1 VSPRTRKLLFT
12 VLAPISVPVYI
23 LFLIFTNLLAGAY
36 YIVVESSLAK
46 LMGKPLELSP
56 RQFWLLALPVL
67 LLAPVALVGHLIIG
81 LGRGIVGYLAWVGRW
96 QTGGRRPALMVA
108 FGALW
113 NVAAIWVTLTCL
125 DAALG
130 LSLVGQPIVQENRD
144 AYVRFEQRF
153 LPLGEL
159 PAELQARRKELI
171 RRLADE
177 GFDDAWLEAR
187 GAARLIEDPKDFNY
201 DDTRLAIDLARLLN
215 DDARFRRLPPTFRYF
230 ITDVPWFFTPAE
242 LSNTEDGQDRS
253 LFLKGPLLFCWLLL
267 ICWPGTRRVLRWRW
281 LSSGF
286 FLLRIGV
293 VLGSIYYLVSW
304 QPITHVEFFNFGA
317 HEENNFIVPNAPGW
331 LFKIGSPLLWGEE
344 PFIHEAWVRPHW
356 VISNAALWLVI
367 LGIATFT
374 FWMGAR
380 LAPFVGWPRYYI
392 AFLASRLLQRK
403 RIAFFSVGA
412 VTLCVAMMIIVK
424 SVMGGFV
431 DSIRERAH
439 GLLGDFVVDGALSG
453 FPYYEEFIVELKSLK
468 DERTGEPLVAE
479 ATPLIHSY
487 GLIQFPASKE
497 TRAVAIRGIKLD
509 EYRKVNEF
517 GTDLFYDN
525 RYGDTVLTEKRGR
538 PVYGLNENGKVVL
551 PGKMDEHFAQKYL
564 PSLTDEKRDET
575 QRRFARSEREMYF
588 PGPGVFDVSSA
599 TDLKPGY
606 EGKEYPG
613 VIIGRDVILRRLAS
627 GEYARNNAYAIGEPC
642 FITLLPLTRGGDVL
656 NEPPP
661 KPLFRYVDDVRTG
674 IHNIDSK
681 TVYIDFAIAQEL
693 LQMGAQQR
701 VDDTMSSP
709 RCSQIQIKLTDGF
722 GETREDLARLKPII
736 MDAFARVAR
745 RVPAD
750 EIEYRQLDNVDIS
763 TWEEMQ
769 RSFISAIQKEE
780 GLVLIMFG
788 VISVVA
794 IFLILCIFYMIVQEK
809 TRDVGILKSVG
820 GSAEGITA
828 IFLVYGAA
836 IGLVGSI
843 FGTILGTNFVTHIND
858 VQAFLAQIDPG
869 LRVWSPETYSF
880 DQIPSTWKWFD
891 VWRICLGAI
900 MASVIGAAVPAI
912 KAGRTW
918 PVESLRYE

>member
-1 VSPRTRKLLFT
+1 MSPRTRKLLFT
-12 VLAPISVPVYI
+12 VLAPISVPLYI
-23 LFLIFTNLLAGAY
+23 LFLVFTNLLGGAY

-46 LMGKPLELSP
+46 IIGRPLTLSAT
-56 RQFWLLALPVL
+56 QFWLFALPVL
-67 LLAPVALVGHLIIG
+67 LLAPLALVVHLAIG
-81 LGRGIVGYLAWVGRW
+81 LARGVLGYLAWVGRW
-96 QTGGRRPALMVA
+96 QTSGRQPVVMTVVGLLWTVVA
-108 FGALW
+108 IG
-113 NVAAIWVTLTCL
+113 VTFACL
-125 DAALG
+125 DAAF
-130 LSLVGQPIVQENRD
+130 SLRWVGRTIERENID
-144 AYVRFEQRF
+144 TFVRFEQRYLSLAD
-153 LPLGEL
+153 LPPEM
-159 PAELQARRKELI
+159 QTRRRELI
-171 RRLADE
+171 ERLSAEGYDE
-177 GFDDAWLEAR
+177 AWM
-187 GAARLIEDPKDFNY
+187 AARES
-201 DDTRLAIDLARLLN
+201 AQLLN
-215 DDARFRRLPPTFRYF
+215 DGGDVNYEQMLYFTLRELGSDEATFRRLPRTFRLY
-230 ITDVPWFFTPAE
+230 IADIPWFFTPAE
-242 LSNTEDGQDRS
+242 LSQTEDGEDRS
-253 LFLKGPLLFCWLLL
+253 QFFPGPLLFCWLLL
-267 ICWPGTRRVLRWRW
+267 IRWPGTFAVVRWRW
-281 LSSGF
+281 LRMVW
-286 FLLRIGV
+286 FLIRAAV
-293 VLGSIYYLVSW
+293 VTWAIYSLIAW
-304 QPITHVEFFNFGA
+304 QPLTLFESFDFGA
-317 HEENNFIVPNAPGW
+317 REVNGIIEPNPPTTVFNV
-331 LFKIGSPLLWGEE
+331 LSPMQWTTHYTIYEQ
-344 PFIHEAWVRPHW
+344 WVRPHW
-356 VISNAALWLVI
+356 MLTNAAIWLVI

-374 FWMGAR
+374 FWLGAR

-431 DSIRERAH
+431 DSIKERAH

-453 FPYYEEFIVELKSLK
+453 FPYYEDFIVELETLT
-468 DERTGEPLVAE
+468 DERTGKPLVAE

-487 GLIQFPASKE
+487 GLIQFPSSKE

-509 EYRKVNEF
+509 EYRRVNEF
-517 GTDLFYDN
+517 GNDLFYDN
-525 RYGDTVLTEKRGR
+525 RYGATNLEEKRGK
-538 PVYGLNENGKVVL
+538 PVYGVDDNGDVVL
-551 PGKMDEHFAQKYL
+551 PGKMDEHFEQVYL
-564 PSLTDEKRDET
+564 ASLAPEKQEEAR
-575 QRRFARSEREMYF
+575 RRFARSKRDLYF
-588 PGPGVFDVSSA
+588 PGPGVFDMSTA

-606 EGKEYPG
+606 EDKEFPG

-627 GEYARNNAYAIGEPC
+627 GDYARNNAYPIGEPC

-681 TVYIDFAIAQEL
+681 TVYIDFEIAQNL
-693 LQMGAQQR
+693 LQMGAQER
-701 VDDTMSSP
+701 VDGTMSSP
-709 RCSQIQIKLTDGF
+709 RCSQIMIKLTDGF
-722 GETREDLARLKPII
+722 GDSREDLARIKPII
-736 MDAFARVAR
+736 MEAFARVAR

-750 EIEYRQLDNVDIS
+750 EIEFRQLDNVDIS

-769 RSFISAIQKEE
+769 RNFISAIQKEE

-836 IGLVGSI
+836 IGLVGAI
-843 FGTILGTNFVTHIND
+843 FGTILGTNFITHINE
-858 VQAFLAQIDPG
+858 VQSFLAQIDPG

-900 MASVIGAAVPAI
+900 MASVIGATVPAI
-912 KAGRTW
+912 KAGSTW